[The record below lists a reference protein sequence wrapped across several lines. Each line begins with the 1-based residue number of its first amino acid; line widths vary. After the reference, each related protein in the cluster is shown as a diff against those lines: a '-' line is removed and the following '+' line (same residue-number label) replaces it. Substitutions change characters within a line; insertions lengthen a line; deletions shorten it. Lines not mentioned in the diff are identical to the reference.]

1 MTHQPA
7 AGSPDDPPHGATAAR
22 VAPPLSLLLA
32 VAGFVAVLATWLA
45 GGGGFDVAW
54 APSLDLRLNFE
65 LDGIGALYALLAT
78 GIGAVVFAYSWPYL
92 PLHLSHQGRH
102 RAESARFY
110 ALLALFMLSM
120 VGLATAQDLIVLF
133 VFWDLTA
140 ISSYFLIGYDRH
152 EAESRWAALMALL
165 VTAVSAVLLLIGAL
179 ILHGEY
185 GTFQLGELVARAE
198 PGTPLTVAGVL
209 IALAGLAKSAQVPFH
224 FWLPRAMTA
233 PTPVS
238 AYLHSA
244 AMVAAG
250 VLLIGRAYPL
260 LEQSR
265 LVLDLLLA
273 VGGASILVGGLLAL
287 TRDDLK
293 RILACSTFSQYGY
306 VVAMYGLGG
315 PIGASAAAFYVVS
328 HAIAKSAL
336 FLTAGAVTEA
346 TGGRTLLSQVGGLGR
361 SLPLLAGASAVAVAT
376 VVALPLTVGFFADE
390 LFFKAAIERG
400 TGYALA
406 ATAAAGLTFSYLARF
421 WLGAFGGGP
430 RGNPHPVP
438 LPMVGAIATLAAVAV
453 VGGIVSG
460 PISSLA
466 GDAGAASVGGP
477 APVSVAYH
485 LDLRS
490 ENLMALGG
498 WGLGLLALAS
508 LSLTD
513 RALRGFARL
522 GEAIGPDRLYS
533 VALNALNRASDAVHD
548 LEVRDLRTRVAAVL
562 LPAGLLV
569 VLGVIATPTEGAY
582 VVGRVDTG
590 ELGLVLA
597 LALAA
602 VAALGATVPRHH
614 LTLALTLA
622 TVGFA
627 LAAVYAFFGAPDV
640 ALVAILVETTLALLF
655 VGVFGMLPTRVLKRE
670 AELPTKPNRRWRD
683 PLVGLVSGGV
693 AFVVAWGTLSRPAA
707 GGSVAREQVRLTSD
721 AHAKD
726 VVTAILAD
734 FRALDTLGEITVVA
748 IAFAGVATLLRRGR
762 LW

>member
-1 MTHQPA
+1 MTRRPPSSHS
-7 AGSPDDPPHGATAAR
+7 GDPPRGATTAR
-22 VAPPLSLLLA
+22 VAPPLSLALA
-32 VAGFVAVLATWLA
+32 TAGFLAVLAAWLA
-45 GGGGFDVAW
+45 GGGGFDVPW
-54 APSLDLRLNFE
+54 APSLDLRLSFE

-78 GIGAVVFAYSWPYL
+78 GIGAAVFLYSWPYL
-92 PLHLSHQGRH
+92 PLHLAHQARH

-110 ALLALFMLSM
+110 ALLVLFMVSM
-120 VGLATAQDLIVLF
+120 VGLATAQDLILLF

-152 EAESRWAALMALL
+152 EGESRWAALMAML
-165 VTAVSAVLLLIGAL
+165 VTGVSAVLLLIGAL

-198 PGTPLTVAGVL
+198 PGASLTVAGVL

-273 VGGASILVGGLLAL
+273 AGAASILVGGLLAL

-315 PIGASAAAFYVVS
+315 PLGASAAAFYVAS
-328 HAIAKSAL
+328 HAVAKSAL

-346 TGGRTLLSQVGGLGR
+346 TGGRHLLSRVGGLGR
-361 SLPLLAGASAVAVAT
+361 SLPLVAAASAVAAAT
-376 VVALPLTVGFFADE
+376 VAGLPLTVGFFADE
-390 LFFKAAIERG
+390 ALFEVASGRG
-400 TGYALA
+400 TGFALGA
-406 ATAAAGLTFSYLARF
+406 IAAAGLTFAYLGRF
-421 WLGAFGGGP
+421 WLGTFAGP
-430 RGNPHPVP
+430 PRSRPHRVP
-438 LPMVGAIATLAAVAV
+438 RPMAGAVAALAAVAV
-453 VGGIVSG
+453 AGGIASG
-460 PISSLA
+460 PLASLA

-477 APVSVAYH
+477 ASLSVGYH
-485 LDLRS
+485 PDLRA
-490 ENLMALGG
+490 ENLMALAA
-498 WGLGLLALAS
+498 WVLGLGLLAS
-508 LSLTD
+508 LSLSG
-513 RALRGFARL
+513 RALRAFARL
-522 GEAIGPDRLYS
+522 GDAVGPERAYTA
-533 VALNALNRASDAVHD
+533 ALDALNRASDAVHD

-569 VLGVIATPTEGAY
+569 VLGVLATPTQGAY
-582 VVGRVDTG
+582 VVGGVETG

-597 LALAA
+597 LTLAA
-602 VAALGATVPRHH
+602 VAALGATVPRRH

-622 TVGFA
+622 TAGFA

-670 AELPTKPNRRWRD
+670 ATLPTKPNRRWRD
-683 PLVGLVSGGV
+683 PLVGIVSGGV
-693 AFVVAWGTLSRPAA
+693 AFLVAWSSLSRPAA
-707 GGSVAREQVRLTSD
+707 GGKVAQEQLRLSPE

-726 VVTAILAD
+726 AVTAILAD